1 MVPLLDLWLPILLS
15 AVFVF
20 VVSSVVHMVLPLHKS
35 DCAPMKGEEEILAA
49 IRKHGN
55 AQGQYMFPHA
65 PSMKEMGSPEM
76 LAKFQRGPVGNLT
89 LRPNGVP
96 AIGKALGQWFVLT
109 LVIGACV
116 AYIAGLGLARGAE
129 AMLVFRAASAV
140 ALVGYG
146 ASPVMESIWK
156 GVPWSTTAK
165 FLFDGVL
172 YALATGAAF
181 AWLWPAA

>member
-1 MVPLLDLWLPILLS
+1 MVPLLELWLPIVLS

-20 VVSSVVHMVLPLHKS
+20 VVSSLVHMALPLHKG
-35 DCAPMKGEEEILAA
+35 DCAPMKGEAEILAVMQ
-49 IRKHGN
+49 KH
-55 AQGQYMFPHA
+55 ALPPGQYMFPHA
-65 PSMKEMGSPEM
+65 PSMKAMGSPEM
-76 LAKFQRGPVGNLT
+76 LAKFQRGPVGTMT
-89 LRPNGVP
+89 LRPDGVP

-116 AYIAGLGLARGAE
+116 AYVAGLGLARGAE
-129 AMLVFRAASAV
+129 AMLVFRSTSAA
-140 ALVGYG
+140 ALIGYG

-156 GVPWSTTAK
+156 AVPWSTTAK

-172 YALATGAAF
+172 YALATGATF